1 MKKPAEW
8 AGFFDLYFYFTGLA
22 EIVGQ
27 KKMRKWGGFACASS
41 HISES
46 RCGAPGEYRSVSPT
60 LRFPTPASENRARRG
75 PRFAQDGAPP
85 LVAGSREIK
94 GGPPAL
100 IQAPRTTSLTIV
112 VNYAA

>member
-46 RCGAPGEYRSVSPT
+46 GMNVLDAPYPVRD
-60 LRFPTPASENRARRG
+60 
-75 PRFAQDGAPP
+75 DG
-85 LVAGSREIK
+85 
-94 GGPPAL
+94 
-100 IQAPRTTSLTIV
+100 
-112 VNYAA
+112 N